1 MKKYD
6 LGSYKVYNELKE
18 EFRKMLR
25 DSAVHRFAIIDLSE
39 DCSGDYIFESQNTKE
54 SFYAIKCKDSKFIY
68 DGYENIDCYDVYE
81 SALQCERQ
89 YECYACNYTK
99 YSYGSHVSHES
110 YNLYYSDHCFNSND
124 LFGCIGLKKKT
135 YCILNKQYSKEEYL
149 ELFPRIVE
157 HMKQT
162 GEWGEFH
169 PSTLSPFAYNES
181 VAQDFLPLSKEE
193 VLSRGLVWKEKLD
206 DGAAYAGPVISIPDN
221 IKDVEP
227 SICEAIL
234 QCDVTGKYF
243 KIIPQ
248 ELAFYK
254 QLGLPI
260 PRQCFEE
267 RHKGRTQFRNPRIL
281 WDRTCMH
288 CNAPIKTTYSPERPE
303 KVYCEACYLKTVYG
317 WHHLLK
323 TVRRAENLSLSPM
336 KIKLFMQ
343 RWAYPCPPCARKN
356 GGEEGFL
363 TAMNETFITANAI
376 FQGRALFLILH
387 LMGTI
392 VFMSTGSGGVI
403 NGMLKLMDRILI
415 STVHFLSSLRV
426 GARKFLNWP
435 CPFGTRKIAVTATML
450 GMGKTRIGS
459 LDRSTAKSVF
469 TARLTT
475 LLTAWIPWLC
485 ASVSTVT
492 SVWTLENY
500 TSVSTAKTATVREIG
515 SIVMTSKLAA
525 IALLVQACGTSS
537 TAFLMSN
544 SAKKSMRNENL
555 NLNCGI
561 QKFKR
566 F

>member
-1 MKKYD
+1 MTPITKTCTVSGKPFIISDEDQAYYTKIGVPMPSLCPKERQRRRLSFRNERNLYHRKCDLTGHQIISNYSPDKMFKVYEKDSWWSDAWDPLSYGRPYDFSRSFFDQFHELQLVVPRINLFSKGGENVAYTNHATYNKDCYLLFNATHCEGVHYSTNYVLNCKNCVDCYSIDRCELLYNSVFCEQCFSSTDLVSSKNCSESAFLYDCRNCQNCFMSYGLRNKKFCIGNKQYSEGEYREQMKKYD

-303 KVYCEACYLKTVYG
+303 KVYCEACYLKTVY
-317 WHHLLK
+317 
-323 TVRRAENLSLSPM
+323 
-336 KIKLFMQ
+336 
-343 RWAYPCPPCARKN
+343 
-356 GGEEGFL
+356 
-363 TAMNETFITANAI
+363 
-376 FQGRALFLILH
+376 
-387 LMGTI
+387 
-392 VFMSTGSGGVI
+392 
-403 NGMLKLMDRILI
+403 
-415 STVHFLSSLRV
+415 
-426 GARKFLNWP
+426 
-435 CPFGTRKIAVTATML
+435 
-450 GMGKTRIGS
+450 
-459 LDRSTAKSVF
+459 
-469 TARLTT
+469 
-475 LLTAWIPWLC
+475 
-485 ASVSTVT
+485 
-492 SVWTLENY
+492 
-500 TSVSTAKTATVREIG
+500 
-515 SIVMTSKLAA
+515 
-525 IALLVQACGTSS
+525 
-537 TAFLMSN
+537 
-544 SAKKSMRNENL
+544 
-555 NLNCGI
+555 
-561 QKFKR
+561 
-566 F
+566 